1 MNGLNQISSTE
12 IFERRDFNDIVFSDI
27 ETFVKLAAEYLKKPR
42 WMFGK
47 RRFSSDRKVMV
58 GLVRNSDY
66 ALDNFRK
73 LKYQGLW
80 YRNGDIEA
88 WKKPNKADKNGKY
101 PTIIIAR
108 GIKAVAKLIEEDG
121 Y

>member
-12 IFERRDFNDIVFSDI
+12 IFERNFNGVVFSDARTFI
-27 ETFVKLAAEYLKKPR
+27 EHVIEYLKKPR

-47 RRFSSDRKVMV
+47 RKFSSDRKVMV

-73 LKYQGLW
+73 LRYQGLW
-80 YRNGDIEA
+80 YQNGDIEA
-88 WKKPNKADKNGKY
+88 WKKPNRANKNGKY
-101 PTIIIAR
+101 PTIIVAR
-108 GIKAVAKLIEEDG
+108 GVEAVAKLVEEDG